1 MTKCCLLP
9 QRDPRSGQ
17 GYNCTK
23 TTVDIIK
30 AWKYNKINIQEQQYT
45 NTGTLYKQ
53 VSFWKIRLQLL
64 IIYVNLNTELL
75 LFQFVWNYHENI
87 PLICPTWEVTTK
99 HLANYCWRYTCE
111 HLPVDFTVLEIDF
124 LINCCPQSLFEPREQ
139 LPGRGI

>member
-9 QRDPRSGQ
+9 QRDLRSGQ

-30 AWKYNKINIQEQQYT
+30 AWKYNKINTQEQQYT

-53 VSFWKIRLQLL
+53 VSLWKIRLQLL

-75 LFQFVWNYHENI
+75 LFQFVEITMKTFHWSVHHERLLQN
-87 PLICPTWEVTTK
+87 TWLTIVDDT
-99 HLANYCWRYTCE
+99 
-111 HLPVDFTVLEIDF
+111 PVNTYL
-124 LINCCPQSLFEPREQ
+124 
-139 LPGRGI
+139 